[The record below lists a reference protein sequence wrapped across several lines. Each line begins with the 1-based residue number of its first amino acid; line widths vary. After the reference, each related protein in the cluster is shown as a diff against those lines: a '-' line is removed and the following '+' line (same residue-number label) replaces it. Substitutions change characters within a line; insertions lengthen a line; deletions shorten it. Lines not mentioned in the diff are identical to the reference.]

1 MRVIKIEYPL
11 DQGLI
16 PDGPVV
22 LAMGF
27 FDGVHRGHQAVIKTA
42 KKIADDRRLP
52 LAVLTYSHA
61 PGIVYHQYKDG
72 FKYLSTTDRKLALLE
87 KLGVNLVYLV
97 SFTSAYANQTPEEF
111 VKHYLL
117 AFHSKVV
124 VAGFDHTYG
133 RKDVATMDRLPEYAG
148 DQFEVV
154 TVPKFTLPDAPDM
167 KVGSRVIRQQLQDGQ
182 VTAANRE
189 LGYVYTTTGIVVHGL
204 ARGRTLG
211 FPTANIETPTTELI
225 PGIGVYITQVE
236 IHGRW
241 YGGMA
246 SVGYNITFGKAP
258 KRTVEIYLFD
268 FNQMIYGEEVKVR
281 WYQYL
286 RGEVKFA
293 GAAELVDQMKKDEE
307 RSREYLYNK
316 AIKNIKCKVG
326 SNVVKLSY

>member
-1 MRVIKIEYPL
+1 MQVIKIQHPL
-11 DQGLI
+11 NPTLV
-16 PDGPVV
+16 PAGPVV

-42 KKIADDRRLP
+42 RQIADENNLP

-72 FKYLSTTDRKLALLE
+72 FKYLSTTNRKLELLE
-87 KLGVNLVYLV
+87 KLGVDRVYLV
-97 SFTSAYANQTPEEF
+97 SFTSAYASQTPEEF
-111 VKHYLL
+111 VDQYLL

-133 RKDVATMDRLPEYAG
+133 RKEIATMERLPEYAKG
-148 DQFEVV
+148 RFKVV
-154 TVPKFTLPDAPDM
+154 TVPKFTLTGDPDA
-167 KVGSRVIRQQLQDGQ
+167 KVGSRAIRQQIAGGQ
-182 VTAANRE
+182 QLAEANKE

-211 FPTANIETPTTELI
+211 FPTANIEAPSAELI
-225 PGIGVYITQVE
+225 PGIGVYTTQVE
-236 IHGRW
+236 INSHW

-293 GAAELVDQMKKDEE
+293 NADELVAQMKKDEQQA
-307 RSREYLYNK
+307 RDFL
-316 AIKNIKCKVG
+316 AKV
-326 SNVVKLSY
+326 